1 MIHRNSHLKPRNV
14 INYNKNNL
22 IAQSNEFI
30 CINMYNTN
38 KEHDTLILIYS
49 LNLLI
54 PDFAKGYFLPKEVF
68 T

>member
-1 MIHRNSHLKPRNV
+1 
-14 INYNKNNL
+14 
-22 IAQSNEFI
+22 
-30 CINMYNTN
+30 MYNTN
-38 KEHDTLILIYS
+38 KKHDTLILMYS